1 MFRTVYVLNMLLRRK
16 TLPDFKGQTVLI
28 TGGNMGL
35 GAGVARGFI
44 AAGASVIIAGIE
56 EDTPEVA
63 AAWSAEFDATVTGI
77 TCDITDPTAV
87 TALIAGCPALDV
99 LINNAG
105 LELIT
110 PITDSNPS
118 VDETFQRIVEINVIG
133 TFSVTRAALP
143 KLRDGGRIVNTASM
157 WGKTAVAEFSAY
169 CASKHAVIGL
179 TRSLAQELA
188 PREISVNAVCPG
200 WVRTEAS
207 MRSLRAMSDQTGRA
221 EDDLLSE
228 IIGAQALSGLMEPED
243 MAEIYLFLASK
254 AARNITGQAYTID
267 RGELMQ

>member
-1 MFRTVYVLNMLLRRK
+1 M
-16 TLPDFKGQTVLI
+16 PDFTGQSVLI

-44 AAGASVIIAGIE
+44 AAGASVTITGLE
-56 EDTPEVA
+56 ESTPEVA
-63 AAWSAEFDATVTGI
+63 AAWSAEFGRPVAGI
-77 TCDITDPTAV
+77 ACDITDPGAV
-87 TALIAGCPALDV
+87 AGLVAACPPLDV
-99 LINNAG
+99 LVNNAG

-110 PITDSNPS
+110 PIADPDPA
-118 VDETFQRIVEINVIG
+118 VDETFRRIIEINVIG
-133 TFSVTRAALP
+133 TFSVIRAALP
-143 KLRDGGRIVNTASM
+143 KLRDGARIVNTASM

-188 PREISVNAVCPG
+188 PRSISVNSVCPG

-207 MRSLRAMSDQTGRA
+207 MRSLRAMSEQSGRTEEA
-221 EDDLLSE
+221 LLSE
-228 IIGAQALSGLMEPED
+228 IVGAQALPGLMEPAD
-243 MAEIYLFLASK
+243 MAEIYLFLASQT
-254 AARNITGQAYTID
+254 ARNITGQSYTID